1 MADASYCQMGK
12 IMRKASYP
20 KTTTTIIPHNIGL
33 NRKKAWILDPL
44 PVAPQQEL
52 RQTYV
57 TVDF

>member
-33 NRKKAWILDPL
+33 NRKKGMDIGS
-44 PVAPQQEL
+44 VC
-52 RQTYV
+52 R
-57 TVDF
+57 